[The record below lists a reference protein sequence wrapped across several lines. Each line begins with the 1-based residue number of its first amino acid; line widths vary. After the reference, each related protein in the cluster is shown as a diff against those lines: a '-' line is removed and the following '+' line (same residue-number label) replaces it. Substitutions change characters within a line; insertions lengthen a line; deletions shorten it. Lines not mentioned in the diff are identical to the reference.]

1 MATVYKVEH
10 LHQPDGWL
18 SPGYLHVGD
27 GGIIEAVEG
36 TPPSDGAPVETLSG
50 FGLPGLA
57 NLHSHAFQR
66 AISGRTEFVSE
77 AGGEDTF
84 WTWRNLMY
92 DFVLR
97 LTPEQF
103 EAIGAFVY
111 LEMVRHG
118 MTGIGEFHYVHHA
131 PDGRPYTN
139 HSEMADRLI
148 AAAGRAGI
156 AMIMLPVLYAHAGVG
171 KPPGGRQ
178 RRFIH
183 SEVSDFLSLVERLR
197 SRKRENANLEVGIA
211 LHSLRA
217 VAPEE
222 LAEAVEATLAIDS
235 KARIHIHVSEQLREV
250 EEIKAGLG
258 ARPVQWMLDNTD
270 LNEQWTLIHSIHI
283 DENECRGLAKSGA
296 VAGLC
301 PVTEAMLG
309 DGVFPL
315 VDYRRHGGVW
325 GIGTD
330 GHYTTSTAE
339 ELRTLECGQRLRD
352 GKRNRMASPD
362 SPVTS
367 HSGRRL
373 FDLALEGGRRS
384 LGMATGALIPGMR
397 ADLVLLDAGDPIL
410 IGHGPDT
417 VLDAWILSGTTNPV
431 RDVMVAGKWIVQD
444 SRHAEEESITAA
456 YKKAIG
462 ELNSTL

>member
-1 MATVYKVEH
+1 MTTIYKVEH

-27 GGIIEAVEG
+27 GGRIELVEASA
-36 TPPSDGAPVETLSG
+36 PPTGSRVETLGG
-50 FGLPGLA
+50 FGIPGFA
-57 NLHSHAFQR
+57 NLHGHAFQR
-66 AISGRTEFVSE
+66 AMAGRTEFVSE
-77 AGGEDTF
+77 AGGENTF
-84 WTWRNLMY
+84 WTWRNFMY

-103 EAIGAFVY
+103 AAIGAFVY
-111 LEMVRHG
+111 LEMVRYG
-118 MTGIGEFHYVHHA
+118 MTAIGEFHYVHHA
-131 PDGRPYTN
+131 PDGTRYAN
-139 HSEMADRLI
+139 HAEMADRLI

-156 AMIMLPVLYAHAGVG
+156 AMTMLPVLYAHAGVG
-171 KPPGGRQ
+171 KPPSDRQ

-183 SEVSDFLSLVERLR
+183 SDAGDFLSLVELLR
-197 SRKRENANLEVGIA
+197 SRKRDHANLEVGIA

-222 LAEAVEATLAIDS
+222 LAAAVEAALAADP
-235 KARIHIHVSEQLREV
+235 KARVHIHVAEQLREV
-250 EEIKAGLG
+250 EEVRAGLG

-270 LNEQWTLIHSIHI
+270 LNDRWTLIHSTNI

-296 VAGLC
+296 VVGLC
-301 PVTEAMLG
+301 PVTEATMG

-315 VDYRRHGGVW
+315 VDYRRHGGAW

-330 GHYTTSTAE
+330 SHYTTSTAE
-339 ELRTLECGQRLRD
+339 ELRMLECGQRHRD
-352 GKRNRMASPD
+352 RERNRVTSPG
-362 SPVTS
+362 SPVTR
-367 HSGRRL
+367 HAGRHL

-384 LGMATGALIPGMR
+384 LGIATGALTAGMR
-397 ADLVLLDAGDPIL
+397 ADLVLLDADDPIL

-431 RDVMVAGKWIVQD
+431 RDVMVAGNWIVRNG
-444 SRHAEEESITAA
+444 RHAQEESITAA
-456 YKKAIG
+456 YRTAMS
-462 ELNSTL
+462 ELNSAV

>member
-1 MATVYKVEH
+1 MATIYKVEH

-27 GGIIEAVEG
+27 GGIIELVESA
-36 TPPSDGAPVETLSG
+36 PPSDGSGVEPLAG
-50 FGLPGLA
+50 FGIPGLA

-66 AISGRTEFVSE
+66 AMSGRTEFVSE
-77 AGGEDTF
+77 AGAEDTF
-84 WTWRNLMY
+84 WTWRNFMY

-103 EAIGAFVY
+103 GAIGTFVY
-111 LEMVRHG
+111 MEMVRHG
-118 MTGIGEFHYVHHA
+118 MTAIGEFHYVHHA
-131 PDGRPYTN
+131 PDGKRYAN

-156 AMIMLPVLYAHAGVG
+156 AMTMLPVLYAHAGVG
-171 KPPGGRQ
+171 RPPCDRQ

-183 SEVSDFLSLVERLR
+183 SGVGDFLSLVERLR
-197 SRKRENANLEVGIA
+197 SRKSENANLEVGIA

-217 VAPEE
+217 VAPAE
-222 LAEAVEATLAIDS
+222 LAEAVEATLAADP

-250 EEIKAGLG
+250 EEIEAGLG
-258 ARPVQWMLDNTD
+258 ARPVQWMLDNIN
-270 LNEQWTLIHSIHI
+270 LNDQWTLIHSTNI

-301 PVTEAMLG
+301 PVTEALLG

-315 VDYRRHGGVW
+315 VDYQRHGGVW

-339 ELRTLECGQRLRD
+339 ELRMLECGQRLRD
-352 GKRNRMASPD
+352 RERNRVASPG

-384 LGMATGALIPGMR
+384 MGIATGALTPGMR
-397 ADLVLLDAGDPIL
+397 ADLVLLDTGDPIL

-431 RDVMVAGKWIVQD
+431 RDVMVSGKWIVRD
-444 SRHAEEESITAA
+444 RRHPEEESITAA

-462 ELNSTL
+462 ELNSSL